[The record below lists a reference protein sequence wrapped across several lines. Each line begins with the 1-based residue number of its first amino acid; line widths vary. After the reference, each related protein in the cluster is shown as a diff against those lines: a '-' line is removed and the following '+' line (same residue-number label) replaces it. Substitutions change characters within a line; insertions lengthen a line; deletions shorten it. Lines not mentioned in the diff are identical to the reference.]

1 MKFSVF
7 WKVKMAIKTVNEFI
21 SIKLQKYQGTL
32 KNEEK
37 DLL

>member
-1 MKFSVF
+1 
-7 WKVKMAIKTVNEFI
+7 MAIKTVNEFI

-37 DLL
+37 DLLWALWHATSDI